1 MGEGGPKPR
10 ARRTAWEL
18 TGSQGPKVARES
30 PRRLP
35 PPLNYIE
42 DRVATQG
49 TISLEAQDPIRY
61 LVQTKTV
68 LQYKIGVKSGWRGGA
83 CGK

>member
-1 MGEGGPKPR
+1 MGANR
-10 ARRTAWEL
+10 LAR
-18 TGSQGPKVARES
+18 SQGRKGIAAATT
-30 PRRLP
+30 

-42 DRVATQG
+42 DRVATQE

-68 LQYKIGVKSGWRGGA
+68 LQYKIGVERGGMR
-83 CGK
+83 